1 MNFIEAKEQCEQDG
15 TSLVIPKSGKKIQFV
30 ILITQIY
37 FQMQKMIFFP
47 IYSTIQSH
55 GLVLERLKPITD
67 L

>member
-15 TSLVIPKSGKKIQFV
+15 TSLVIPKSGKKIKFPIPTKQ
-30 ILITQIY
+30 LY
-37 FQMQKMIFFP
+37 FQMKKMIFFL

-55 GLVLERLKPITD
+55 GLVLKRQKPITN